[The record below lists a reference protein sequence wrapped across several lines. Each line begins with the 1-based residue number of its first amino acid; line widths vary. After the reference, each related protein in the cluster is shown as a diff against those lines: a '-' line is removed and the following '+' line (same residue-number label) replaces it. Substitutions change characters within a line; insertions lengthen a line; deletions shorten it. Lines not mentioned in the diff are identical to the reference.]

1 MEKQIEKINEAANNW
16 NRTKNTYYK
25 ELWYKL
31 IKEFAN
37 GSNNTERRVIPINT
51 RYKRNNGGY
60 KITRSSWLNLL

>member
-1 MEKQIEKINEAANNW
+1 MENQLKKIEEAANNW
-16 NRTKNTYYK
+16 NKTKNVYYK
-25 ELWYKL
+25 KLWYQL

-51 RYKRNNGGY
+51 RYKRNNEGY